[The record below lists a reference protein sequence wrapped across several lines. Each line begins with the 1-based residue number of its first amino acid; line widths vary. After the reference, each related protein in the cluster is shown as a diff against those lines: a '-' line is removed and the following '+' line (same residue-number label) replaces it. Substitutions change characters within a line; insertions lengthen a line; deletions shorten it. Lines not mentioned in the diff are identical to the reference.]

1 MCVCRYLGIDRD
13 RQTDRQ
19 TDKQIDTYT
28 FVIGYKNKNW
38 VAATKKNGDLDQSL
52 IQKSWSSQRRNGYGG
67 GGADANID
75 AMVTHGQRT
84 SKSPNIKIG
93 GK

>member
-1 MCVCRYLGIDRD
+1 MEKTSNVPNHQPAYICEVCVCRYLGIDRD

-28 FVIGYKNKNW
+28 FVIGYKDKNW

-52 IQKSWSSQRRNGYGG
+52 IQKKLEFTTNKWLWRRRG
-67 GGADANID
+67 
-75 AMVTHGQRT
+75 
-84 SKSPNIKIG
+84 
-93 GK
+93 

>member
-1 MCVCRYLGIDRD
+1 MKKVSWDDDIPIFVKWKKSPNVPNHQPAYMCEVCVCRYLGIDRD

-38 VAATKKNGDLDQSL
+38 VAATKKKGTL
-52 IQKSWSSQRRNGYGG
+52 IK
-67 GGADANID
+67 
-75 AMVTHGQRT
+75 V
-84 SKSPNIKIG
+84 
-93 GK
+93 